1 MLHLPW
7 PTSESSCIPITTGKA
22 SEAMCKTTSHS
33 LGTGQPVWV
42 DKRGPCHHWPSPEP
56 SPALPSP
63 SSSLPKPPS
72 SKGSQSSASR
82 GRRGPR
88 KVIAHQQ
95 GAPVCL
101 RASLPWSR
109 HSASGGWKK
118 KGTQDHGGT
127 VTRMATPEWAHGW
140 PQGWGLQAVKDGTA
154 GPAMTNGT
162 PAPHSVPL
170 PGGVHGDQ
178 VPHWQVCL
186 GHGRHRPCP
195 ACVLLS
201 ADLCAVDGPPLW
213 VAPAAWP
220 PPSCCSPALK
230 AFEKATATLTR
241 LLAPLPGWPAPEAW
255 LLHSGSASPGL
266 SARPLSRPLH
276 LRAPLPCLPLSVHLS
291 SICLR
296 YGHHDGHQ
304 AWDTHTNQAGVLR
317 ATGSLTRV
325 GQHCIPQSWVR
336 AGSLRRGH

>member
-1 MLHLPW
+1 M
-7 PTSESSCIPITTGKA
+7 
-22 SEAMCKTTSHS
+22 
-33 LGTGQPVWV
+33 
-42 DKRGPCHHWPSPEP
+42 
-56 SPALPSP
+56 
-63 SSSLPKPPS
+63 
-72 SKGSQSSASR
+72 
-82 GRRGPR
+82 
-88 KVIAHQQ
+88 
-95 GAPVCL
+95 
-101 RASLPWSR
+101 
-109 HSASGGWKK
+109 
-118 KGTQDHGGT
+118 
-127 VTRMATPEWAHGW
+127 TRMATPEWAHGW

-241 LLAPLPGWPAPEAW
+241 LLAPLPGWPAPEACCCI
-255 LLHSGSASPGL
+255 LALP
-266 SARPLSRPLH
+266 AR
-276 LRAPLPCLPLSVHLS
+276 ACLPGPFLDP
-291 SICLR
+291 SISGPLCPACLCQSISPPSACDMVIMMVIR
-296 YGHHDGHQ
+296 PGTPTQ
-304 AWDTHTNQAGVLR
+304 
-317 ATGSLTRV
+317 TRQV
-325 GQHCIPQSWVR
+325 S
-336 AGSLRRGH
+336 